1 MKPNILLIWIQW
13 SGKWTQARKI
23 VESHG
28 YALFEAGTELRNIA
42 KTDTPLGQEVK
53 WILDAFLYVPA
64 RCLRDVVTEFI
75 KNHTDTP
82 ILFDSGIRS
91 HEQNDVIEPI
101 LGEFI
106 VIHLHL
112 DESIAINRLMHRR
125 VDPIT
130 NEAFSPD
137 FKWDINPKTGNTLI
151 VRADDTLEWIKKR
164 IQWSIDETLPLIEV
178 WEEHGHT
185 IHHIDANKSVDA
197 VFADISNIL
206 SPYSH

>member
-13 SGKWTQARKI
+13 SGKGTQARKI
-23 VESHG
+23 VEQFG

-42 KTDTPLGQEVK
+42 KTDTPLGREVK

-64 RCLRDVVTEFI
+64 RCLRDVITQFI
-75 KNHTDTP
+75 DKNTTTP
-82 ILFDSGIRS
+82 ILFDSWIRS

-112 DESIAINRLMHRR
+112 EESIAIERLMHRR

-130 NEAFSPD
+130 NEAFPPD

-151 VRADDTLEWIKKR
+151 VRADDTLEGIKKR
-164 IQWSIDETLPLIEV
+164 IQWSIDETLPLIDI
-178 WEEHGHT
+178 WQEHGHA
-185 IHHIDANKSVDA
+185 IHHIDASKSVDE
-197 VFADISNIL
+197 VFAHISSLL
-206 SPYSH
+206 SSYT